1 MDLQSLLKS
10 GRGDVALSFSLV
22 FRDYGASPGASI
34 TVIHEGRVVFA
45 KSYGLANVEDK
56 IPATTNTNYR
66 LASVTKQFTA
76 MAVMI
81 LAERKQLSFDDRLA
95 EFFPEIPAWGK
106 GLCVRHLL
114 HHTSGLLDYEDLIPA
129 GRTNQLKDRDVLDL
143 LKQQDRTLFPP
154 GERFHYSNSG
164 YALLALIVEK
174 ASGVSF
180 TEFLKRNIFDPLGMA
195 NTVAHEEGVT
205 VVVNRAYGYLRQ
217 GDSYARTDQS
227 LTSAVLGDGGIYSSV
242 SDLAKWTTA
251 LSTERLV
258 SSAML
263 QEAFARGRLNNDR
276 DTNYGFGWQLNT
288 YRGLKCVSHSGTTIG
303 FRNFVARFPE
313 KQFTVI
319 VLTNRSSPIP
329 SKILDEIL
337 DVFQIAP
344 EPPGKQS
351 SVVRCI
357 VGEESL
363 DAHEATHAGLSR
375 NDAVE
380 NPCLRESSR

>member
-1 MDLQSLLKS
+1 MAMDTEPRLEPDCRDIAPSI
-10 GRGDVALSFSLV
+10 DLV
-22 FRDYGASPGASI
+22 FRDYGVPDSPGVSI
-34 TVIHEGRVVFA
+34 AVIHEGRVVFA
-45 KSYGLANVEDK
+45 KSYGLANVENK
-56 IPATTNTNYR
+56 IPATTDTNYR

-81 LAERKQLSFDDRLA
+81 LAERKQLSFDDRLTD
-95 EFFPEIPAWGK
+95 FFPEFRACGK
-106 GLCVRHLL
+106 SITVCHLL

-129 GRTNQLKDRDVLDL
+129 GRTNQLKDRDVLGL
-143 LKQQDRTLFPP
+143 LKQQDRIFFSP
-154 GERFHYSNSG
+154 GDRFRYSNSG
-164 YALLALIVEK
+164 YAVLALIVEK
-174 ASGVSF
+174 VSGLSF
-180 TEFLKRNIFDPLGMA
+180 ADFLNRNIFDPLDMT
-195 NTVAHEEGVT
+195 NTTAHEEGLT
-205 VVVNRAYGYLRQ
+205 VVANRAYGYSKQRN
-217 GDSYARTDQS
+217 SYIRTDQS

-242 SDLAKWTTA
+242 FDLAKWTTA

-263 QEAFARGRLNNDR
+263 QEAFAPGRLNNDR

-288 YRGLKCVSHSGTTIG
+288 YRGLQCVSHSGTTIG
-303 FRNFVARFPE
+303 FRNFIARFPE
-313 KQFTVI
+313 KRVTVI

-351 SVVRCI
+351 SVVRRI

-363 DAHEATHAGLSR
+363 DAHEATHANLGLQ
-375 NDAVE
+375 
-380 NPCLRESSR
+380 